1 MFDITEDLTNNL
13 SDIANKR
20 TVNEGE
26 ANEKDNPI
34 VSTSNEAAT
43 IENDDASRPPQIV
56 FVPPRLLEASIV
68 PPKFFHQNRDF

>member
-56 FVPPRLLEASIV
+56 FVPPRLFYASNV
-68 PPKFFHQNRDF
+68 PPKCLHQKS